1 MKRSDCL
8 KQSKIFKLRVR
19 LSWARKIFWMLQS
32 SSGRKWK
39 KCEQTLLF
47 IAMHHWGYT
56 SLEVKSSYGYP
67 LVPFRPDKEDSTVLS
82 QDQIQGATELR
93 SNPGGHWATIKPR
106 GSLSYDHWL
115 SKSSTAVITLNYA
128 SVYNWGKL
136 LWSICNTCVSH
147 DYHPGKHC

>member
-67 LVPFRPDKEDSTVLS
+67 LVLFRPDKEDSTVLS
-82 QDQIQGATELR
+82 QDQTQGTTELQ
-93 SNPGGHWATIKPR
+93 
-106 GSLSYDHWL
+106 SLAFKIIYCSHNTQLCIYLQLRQDTLKQDTLKHLQYLCITRL
-115 SKSSTAVITLNYA
+115 SSGETLLNIYY
-128 SVYNWGKL
+128 V
-136 LWSICNTCVSH
+136 
-147 DYHPGKHC
+147 